1 MKYKNIVILAN
12 TGIGDFVR
20 ATSALSLIRQ
30 YDKNIEITLITCN
43 RYVDLI
49 DKSLNINK
57 IITANN
63 KYYSNYNRFIR
74 TFYKLFWSIKNLKY
88 FYKKDAFLF
97 LDISMFF
104 AIIVKYL
111 YRKKNIIG
119 PDNFSFGYN
128 IPNSSSKFYTIA
140 VKMPKDA
147 DRDSVIMRYQM
158 ITRFVFPTY
167 NLCLPVLPNT
177 KHLKDKI
184 LNLMGKTNKYKIVIS
199 PCGSVPWR
207 RFDTQFLKDLIL
219 KLNNLYDITFFIAG
233 NSKADKEC
241 CLKLLNLIKQENV
254 DIRNIVGETS
264 LLELKELFYN
274 TDLLITVDTGTYHIA
289 ATTSVPIISVHSG
302 VFPENS
308 GAISSKVIPLC
319 SYRECAPC
327 GLKLFKTKFVC
338 KNPLCV
344 KDITSEMVIDKVT
357 DILSSKIK
365 ES

>member
-1 MKYKNIVILAN
+1 MEYKNIVILAN

-20 ATSALSLIRQ
+20 VTSALSLIRQ

-43 RYVDLI
+43 KYVDLI

-57 IITANN
+57 IITTNN

-88 FYKKDAFLF
+88 FYKKDLFLF

-104 AIIVKYL
+104 AIIAKYL
-111 YRKKNIIG
+111 YRIKNIIG
-119 PDNFSFGYN
+119 PDNFAFGYN
-128 IPNSSSKFYTIA
+128 IPNDSSKFYTTA
-140 VKMPKDA
+140 VKMLKDA
-147 DRDSVIMRYQM
+147 DRDSVIMRYQT
-158 ITRFVFPTY
+158 ITRFIFPTY

-177 KHLKDKI
+177 KYLKDKI
-184 LNLMGKTNKYKIVIS
+184 LNLIGKTNKYKIVIS
-199 PCGSVPWR
+199 PCSSVPWR

-219 KLNNLYDITFFIAG
+219 KLNNLYDITFFIVG

-241 CLKLLNLIKQENV
+241 CLKLLNLIKQEKV
-254 DIRNIVGETS
+254 DIRNIIGKTS

-302 VFPENS
+302 VLPENA

-327 GLKLFKTKFVC
+327 GLKLFKTNFVC

-344 KDITSEMVIDKVT
+344 KDITSEMVVDKVK
-357 DILSSKIK
+357 DILPSKIK